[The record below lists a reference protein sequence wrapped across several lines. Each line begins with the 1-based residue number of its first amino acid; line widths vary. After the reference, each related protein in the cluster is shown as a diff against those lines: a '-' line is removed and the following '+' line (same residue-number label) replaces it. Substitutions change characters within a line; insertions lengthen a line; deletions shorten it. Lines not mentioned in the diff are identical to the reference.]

1 MCFLSSSFV
10 ISEIAF
16 FEKWWNE
23 QTLSTQN
30 IVRKLVFKG
39 QLHFVGGG
47 YTQNDEATT
56 HYTAIIDNLALG
68 FYFIKKHF
76 GKYTLAK
83 KCDYVYDLICNC
95 GRLSKTIL
103 FGHKVSGVFCDHHLT

>member
-1 MCFLSSSFV
+1 MLLFLSSSFV

-76 GKYTLAK
+76 GKCTHWQKVRLWLWPSARHFKEVTVTLSQVTVTLK
-83 KCDYVYDLICNC
+83 
-95 GRLSKTIL
+95 
-103 FGHKVSGVFCDHHLT
+103 

>member
-1 MCFLSSSFV
+1 MPSRFV

-30 IVRKLVFKG
+30 KVRKLVFKG

-56 HYTAIIDNLALG
+56 HYIAILDNLALG
-68 FYFIKKHF
+68 FHFIKIHF
-76 GKYTLAK
+76 GKSTLAK
-83 KCDYVYDLICNC
+83 NLRRH
-95 GRLSKTIL
+95 RL
-103 FGHKVSGVFCDHHLT
+103 

>member
-1 MCFLSSSFV
+1 MIINSRMACCFFLSSSFV

-76 GKYTLAK
+76 GKCTHWQKSATM
-83 KCDYVYDLICNC
+83 
-95 GRLSKTIL
+95 SMIL
-103 FGHKVSGVFCDHHLT
+103 FAIAAD

>member
-1 MCFLSSSFV
+1 MACCFFLSSSFV

-76 GKYTLAK
+76 GKCTHWQKSATM
-83 KCDYVYDLICNC
+83 
-95 GRLSKTIL
+95 SMIL
-103 FGHKVSGVFCDHHLT
+103 FAIVAD